1 MMDSLGVEQRRQE
14 IINRYGEWQ
23 GENFQLSED
32 IYTRGKDADVNPYR
46 LQRLV
51 RMITDLYGSF
61 KGLRVLD
68 IGSFE
73 GAHSIEFALRGS
85 QVLGVEG
92 RDANLAKARFAQE
105 ILGLTNVEFVKDD
118 VRNISVD
125 KYGQFDVVLCSGILY
140 HLDEPDIFTFLDS
153 VASVVRKCAI
163 IDTHIS
169 VLPEQKVS
177 FRGEDYFGL
186 FYIEYPQKPS
196 EEEEGKAVG
205 ASIGNL
211 KSFWLTRPSLY
222 NFLSRVGFTSVYECH
237 VPEIVTMPKDRV
249 TLLAIKGQ
257 HTELLCSPIAKD
269 YPTPSY
275 SEEEPQLSPPL
286 MGCLERREHQ
296 REDQLSPRWK
306 KLITH
311 GRKLLRRVR

>member
-125 KYGQFDVVLCSGILY
+125 K
-140 HLDEPDIFTFLDS
+140 
-153 VASVVRKCAI
+153 
-163 IDTHIS
+163 
-169 VLPEQKVS
+169 
-177 FRGEDYFGL
+177 
-186 FYIEYPQKPS
+186 
-196 EEEEGKAVG
+196 
-205 ASIGNL
+205 
-211 KSFWLTRPSLY
+211 
-222 NFLSRVGFTSVYECH
+222 
-237 VPEIVTMPKDRV
+237 
-249 TLLAIKGQ
+249 
-257 HTELLCSPIAKD
+257 
-269 YPTPSY
+269 
-275 SEEEPQLSPPL
+275 
-286 MGCLERREHQ
+286 
-296 REDQLSPRWK
+296 
-306 KLITH
+306 
-311 GRKLLRRVR
+311 

>member
-1 MMDSLGVEQRRQE
+1 MDSLGVEQGRQE
-14 IINRYGEWQ
+14 IINRYGDWQ

-61 KGLRVLD
+61 NGLRVLD

-269 YPTPSY
+269 
-275 SEEEPQLSPPL
+275 
-286 MGCLERREHQ
+286 
-296 REDQLSPRWK
+296 
-306 KLITH
+306 
-311 GRKLLRRVR
+311 